1 MFKVKFMR
9 IMLISDIKASHYLC
23 SQLERFSHEVD
34 LFVEPV
40 DGEMSLHTVPYC
52 IVILA
57 MPFKRNICILE
68 RLRKCKVWTP
78 IILLNESIGSNEKA
92 LALNFGAD
100 DCMSYPFDIEELV
113 ARLYAIVRRSCG
125 EASPYIYNGDIRF
138 DTISREVFF
147 QGEKIELTSRET
159 ALLEIFL
166 LNKKRLLSKSHL
178 QDKIF
183 SWKREVNSN
192 VVEVHISALR
202 KKLGYGLIHTVHG
215 QGYRL
220 SHFSEKSR

>member
-1 MFKVKFMR
+1 MR
-9 IMLISDIKASHYLC
+9 IMLISDIKVCHYLC
-23 SQLERFSHEVD
+23 SELERFSHEVD
-34 LFVEPV
+34 LFKDPV
-40 DGEMSLHTVPYC
+40 AGEISLHTVSYC
-52 IVILA
+52 IIILA

-68 RLRKCKVWTP
+68 RLRKCRVWTP
-78 IILLNESIGSNEKA
+78 IILLNESISSNEKA

-113 ARLYAIVRRSCG
+113 ARLHAIVRRSCG
-125 EASPYIYNGDIRF
+125 EASPYIYHGDIRF
-138 DTISREVFF
+138 DTISREVYL
-147 QGEKIELTSRET
+147 QDGKVELTSRET

-166 LNKKRLLSKSHL
+166 LNKKRLLSKSYL

-192 VVEVHISALR
+192 AVEVHISNLR

-220 SHFSEKSR
+220 SHFSEKSRWFGNE